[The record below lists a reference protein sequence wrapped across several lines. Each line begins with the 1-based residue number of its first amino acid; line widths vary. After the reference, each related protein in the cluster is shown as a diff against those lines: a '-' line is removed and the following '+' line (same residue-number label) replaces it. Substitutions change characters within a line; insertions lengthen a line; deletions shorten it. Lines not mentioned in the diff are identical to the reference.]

1 MQQMPPYRCCPLLP
15 APPKGEDASLRLLS
29 QRSRLNYCVD
39 EITTVRSATIAG
51 YFPRRQAKRVLSEAV
66 QRGNRWA
73 ARAGGGRP
81 APHETLSRASRH
93 QRNQTA
99 RVVFVNRHASL
110 VRIAGGP
117 EGPRRAREAYRR
129 RGRRPAPSK
138 RSDRRRARN
147 GSDVRSTDENIHE
160 REFRP
165 KPGECRVPLW
175 LNIYKLYIKYSY
187 LHRWKIHKATRTL
200 LTWRRETR
208 HDAKHRRSRLTPW
221 AIGQCRRVAS
231 KVGCGVTK
239 ESACEIS

>member
-117 EGPRRAREAYRR
+117 EGPRRVREAT
-129 RGRRPAPSK
+129 GDELAM
-138 RSDRRRARN
+138 DRTYGVRTSTSTN
-147 GSDVRSTDENIHE
+147 GNFDQNLENA
-160 REFRP
+160 
-165 KPGECRVPLW
+165 ECR
-175 LNIYKLYIKYSY
+175 
-187 LHRWKIHKATRTL
+187 
-200 LTWRRETR
+200 
-208 HDAKHRRSRLTPW
+208 
-221 AIGQCRRVAS
+221 
-231 KVGCGVTK
+231 CG
-239 ESACEIS
+239 